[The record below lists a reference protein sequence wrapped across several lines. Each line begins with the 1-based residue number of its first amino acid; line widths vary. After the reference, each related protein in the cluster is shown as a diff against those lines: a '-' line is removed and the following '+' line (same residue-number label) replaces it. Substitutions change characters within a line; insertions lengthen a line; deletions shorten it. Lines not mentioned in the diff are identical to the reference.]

1 MDMIRHDDEIRNFEI
16 GIGIEVYYWV
26 FDYFA
31 RGSELGA
38 SGILRIHGIP
48 HKVRID
54 GRSGHFRDG
63 DHVCAW
69 CFIIMERGSPAAM
82 RLMRL
87 IICRRIL
94 RRIHSG
100 F

>member
-1 MDMIRHDDEIRNFEI
+1 MDMIRHDDEIWNFEI
-16 GIGIEVYYWV
+16 GIGIEVSYLGL
-26 FDYFA
+26 DYLA
-31 RGSELGA
+31 GGSEIGA
-38 SGILRIHGIP
+38 SWILRIHGIAQ
-48 HKVRID
+48 KLRID
-54 GRSGHFRDG
+54 GRSRHLRDG

-94 RRIHSG
+94 RRIHSR